1 MFDMVDNYDTECP
14 NMIRKIVKVCLL
26 LGKIVQI
33 FIQFDEFF
41 GKISVRIGDFF
52 FIRNLLGQPVL
63 WGWWSMVSNI
73 QVVRQR
79 IHQCNP

>member
-52 FIRNLLGQPVL
+52 SSGTCWDNWYFGVGGP
-63 WGWWSMVSNI
+63 W
-73 QVVRQR
+73 
-79 IHQCNP
+79 